1 MQVLKQLP
9 AQTNPKVLVG
19 LETGDD
25 GAVYQLTPDL
35 AIIQTVD
42 FFTPIVDDPYTFGQI
57 AAANSL
63 SDIYAMG
70 GEPIL
75 ALNIV
80 GFPNCLSP
88 DILTEILKGG
98 ADKVIEAGASMV
110 GGHSV
115 EDDEPKYGLSVTGTV
130 HPDRILTNRGAQPG
144 DRLILTKPLG
154 TGVLST
160 AIKAEMLSETEYQEA
175 VSVMALLNKSA
186 LEAVNGIDV
195 HACTDITGFGL
206 IGHAVEMAEGS
217 GVTIQLHT
225 DRIPVMA
232 AALVNAAMGLIP
244 GGMYRNRDYF
254 KSKVELKAV
263 PEEALLDLL
272 YDPQTSGGLL
282 LAVAPEDTPVVL
294 KRLKESLPCA
304 FAEIGEVIEPGGF
317 SIQLIQ

>member
-1 MQVLKQLP
+1 M
-9 AQTNPKVLVG
+9 G

-25 GAVYQLTPDL
+25 GAVYQLTENV

-88 DILTEILKGG
+88 DILAEILKGG
-98 ADKVIEAGASMV
+98 ADKVVESGASLV

-115 EDDEPKYGLSVTGTV
+115 EDDEPKYGLCVTGKV
-130 HPDRILTNRGAQPG
+130 HPDNILTNKGARPG
-144 DRLILTKPLG
+144 DRLILTKPIG
-154 TGVLST
+154 SGVLST
-160 AIKAEMLSETEYQEA
+160 AIKADMLSKDEYQEA
-175 VSVMALLNKSA
+175 VDVMSLLNKLA
-186 LEAVNGIDV
+186 LEATQGVVVN
-195 HACTDITGFGL
+195 ACTDITGFGL
-206 IGHAVEMAEGS
+206 LGHAVEMAKGS
-217 GVTIQLHT
+217 GVTIKLYAGKVPVIKSALHY
-225 DRIPVMA
+225 A
-232 AALVNAAMGLIP
+232 EMGLIP

-254 KSKVELKAV
+254 KNKVDVQGELS
-263 PEEALLDLL
+263 EALQDLL

-282 LAVAPEDTPVVL
+282 FSVPPEVVEEVM
-294 KRLKESLPCA
+294 KRLSNTMPCS
-304 FAEIGEVIEPGGF
+304 FAEVGEVTELGDHF
-317 SIQLIQ
+317 IQVL

>member
-1 MQVLKQLP
+1 M
-9 AQTNPKVLVG
+9 G

-25 GAVYQLTPDL
+25 GAVYQLTEDL

-70 GEPIL
+70 GVPIL

-88 DILTEILKGG
+88 DVLAEILKGG
-98 ADKVIEAGASMV
+98 ADKVIEAGASLV

-115 EDDEPKYGLSVTGTV
+115 EDEEPKYGLSVTGTV
-130 HPDRILTNRGAQPG
+130 HPQKILTNKGAQPG

-160 AIKAEMLSETEYQEA
+160 AIKADMLSKEEYQEA
-175 VSVMALLNKSA
+175 VDVMALLNKIA
-186 LEAVNGIDV
+186 LEAVQGSVVN
-195 HACTDITGFGL
+195 ACTDITGFGL
-206 IGHAVEMAEGS
+206 IGHGVEMAEGS
-217 GVTIQLHT
+217 GVTITLQANSV
-225 DRIPVMA
+225 PVIQ
-232 AALVNAAMGLIP
+232 AALHYAEMGFIP

-254 KSKVELKAV
+254 NSKVELKGEV
-263 PEEALLDLL
+263 QEALLDLL

-282 LAVAPEDTPVVL
+282 LSVAPGEVEGIMNRLSDT
-294 KRLKESLPCA
+294 LPCQ
-304 FAEIGEVIEPGGF
+304 FAEVGEVTERGDHY
-317 SIQLIQ
+317 IQLI

>member
-1 MQVLKQLP
+1 MP
-9 AQTNPKVLVG
+9 PQTNPAVLVG

-57 AAANSL
+57 AAANAL

-70 GEPIL
+70 GTPVL

-88 DILTEILKGG
+88 DVLAEILKGG
-98 ADKVIEAGASMV
+98 ADKVKEAGASLV

-130 HPDRILTNRGAQPG
+130 HPSQILTNRGAKPG
-144 DRLILTKPLG
+144 DQLILTKPLG
-154 TGVLST
+154 TGILST
-160 AIKAEMLSETEYQEA
+160 ALKAEMLSAAGYEQAIT
-175 VSVMALLNKSA
+175 VMSLLNDTA
-186 LEAVNGIDV
+186 LQAAKQGDIN
-195 HACTDITGFGL
+195 ACTDITGFGL
-206 IGHAVEMAEGS
+206 LGHAVEMANGS
-217 GVTIQLHT
+217 QVSIHLQT
-225 DRIPVMA
+225 DQIPVIPEAMDA
-232 AALVNAAMGLIP
+232 AGMGLIP

-254 KSKVELKAV
+254 SNKIHLSSEIDRT
-263 PEEALLDLL
+263 LLDIL

-282 LAVAPEDTPVVL
+282 LSVAPDSVAKVL
-294 KRLKESLPCA
+294 DHLKEIHKCRYAL
-304 FAEIGEVIEPGGF
+304 IGSVIPQD
-317 SIQLIQ
+317 IHAIRLA

>member
-1 MQVLKQLP
+1 M
-9 AQTNPKVLVG
+9 G

-25 GAVYQLTPDL
+25 GAVYQLTEDL

-88 DILTEILKGG
+88 DILAEMLKGG
-98 ADKVIEAGASMV
+98 ADKVIESGASLV

-115 EDDEPKYGLSVTGTV
+115 EDDEPKYGLCVTGKV
-130 HPDRILTNRGAQPG
+130 HPHKILTNKGARPG
-144 DRLILTKPLG
+144 DRLILTKPIG

-160 AIKAEMLSETEYQEA
+160 AIKAEMLSEDEYQEA
-175 VSVMALLNKSA
+175 VDVMTLLNKTA
-186 LEAVNGIDV
+186 LEAAGQTVV

-206 IGHAVEMAEGS
+206 IGHTVEMAEGS
-217 GVTIQLHT
+217 GVTIKLFASKV
-225 DRIPVMA
+225 PVIK
-232 AALVNAAMGLIP
+232 AALHYAEMGLIP

-254 KSKVELKAV
+254 KNKVDLQGDIS
-263 PEEALLDLL
+263 EALQDLL

-282 LAVAPEDTPVVL
+282 LSVPGEEVEEMM
-294 KRLKESLPCA
+294 KRLSDTMPCS
-304 FAEIGEVIEPGGF
+304 FAEVGEVTELADHF
-317 SIQLIQ
+317 IQIL

>member
-1 MQVLKQLP
+1 MNVLSKLP
-9 AQTNPKVLVG
+9 SQTNPNILVG

-25 GAVYQLTPDL
+25 GAVYQLTEDL

-88 DILTEILKGG
+88 DVLAEMLKGG
-98 ADKVIEAGASMV
+98 ADKVIESGASLV

-115 EDDEPKYGLSVTGTV
+115 EDDEPKYGLSVTGKV
-130 HPDRILTNRGAQPG
+130 HPDKILTNKGAQPG

-160 AIKAEMLSETEYQEA
+160 AIKADMLSEDEYQEA
-175 VSVMALLNKSA
+175 VDVMALLNKNA
-186 LEAVNGIDV
+186 LDAVKNSVV

-206 IGHAVEMAEGS
+206 VGHAVEMAAGS
-217 GVTIQLHT
+217 GVTIKLYSSNVPVLKSALHY
-225 DRIPVMA
+225 A
-232 AALVNAAMGLIP
+232 EMGLIP

-254 KSKVELKAV
+254 KNKVNAQVDLPEAV
-263 PEEALLDLL
+263 SDIL

-282 LAVAPEDTPVVL
+282 LSVPEEEVAGIM
-294 KRLKESLPCA
+294 KRLSETLPCS
-304 FAEIGEVIEPGGF
+304 FAEVGEVIEQGDHA
-317 SIQLIQ
+317 IQII

>member
-1 MQVLKQLP
+1 MSVLSKLP
-9 AQTNPKVLVG
+9 SQTNPNILVG

-25 GAVYQLTPDL
+25 GAVYQLTKDL

-88 DILTEILKGG
+88 DVLAEMLKGG
-98 ADKVIEAGASMV
+98 ADKVIESGASLV

-115 EDDEPKYGLSVTGTV
+115 EDDEPKYGLSVTGKV
-130 HPDRILTNRGAQPG
+130 HPGKILTNKGAQPG
-144 DRLILTKPLG
+144 DRLILTKPIG

-160 AIKAEMLSETEYQEA
+160 AIKADLLSKEEYQEA
-175 VSVMALLNKSA
+175 VDVMALLNKNA
-186 LEAVNGIDV
+186 LEAVKDSVV

-206 IGHAVEMAEGS
+206 VGHGVEMAAGS
-217 GVTIQLHT
+217 GVTIKLYASKVPVLTSALHY
-225 DRIPVMA
+225 A
-232 AALVNAAMGLIP
+232 EMGLIP

-254 KSKVELKAV
+254 INKVKKQGEL
-263 PEEALLDLL
+263 PEALLDLL

-282 LAVAPEDTPVVL
+282 LSVPEEEVEGIL
-294 KRLKESLPCA
+294 KRLSETLPCS
-304 FAEIGEVIEPGGF
+304 FAVVGEVIAQGDHA
-317 SIQLIQ
+317 IQIV